1 MATLEYYESL
11 PKKRMGSGALF
22 FDADGRFLIVKPTY
36 KDVWEIP
43 GGVVETNESPRRAVE
58 REVEEE
64 IGLRKKI
71 TKLLCVDYQDPLGE
85 KSESLMFIFDG
96 GILSVDEIGSIR
108 LDSKEISEFRF
119 VTEDDALNLLIPVLA
134 RRVQQAL
141 SAKVQ
146 DGGVYLENREQLS

>member
-1 MATLEYYESL
+1 MTTPGYYESL

-22 FDADGRFLIVKPTY
+22 FDDDGRFLIVKPTY
-36 KDVWEIP
+36 KDGWEIP

-64 IGLRKKI
+64 IGLKRKI

-85 KSESLMFIFDG
+85 KTESLMFIFDG
-96 GILSVDEIGSIR
+96 GILSNDDIGSIKP
-108 LDSKEISEFRF
+108 DTKEISEFRF
-119 VTEDDALNLLIPVLA
+119 VTENEALKLLIPVLA

-141 SAKVQ
+141 SARDQ
-146 DGGVYLENREQLS
+146 DKGVYLENREQIS